1 MLFRNK
7 KARTDESV
15 QAAPSPPSSP
25 PPSQPSGSTMSS
37 YASPKSALQG
47 PAPLSILSG
56 NLRVTG
62 SLVTE
67 GDIQIDGIVE
77 GDVTSGSVTVGSS
90 GRVSGEIR
98 ADSARILG
106 RVQGRIHARM
116 VMLMSTAHVEGDVL
130 HETISIENGAKIDGR
145 YGPLQPEP
153 KVATPPAPTK
163 RVAIAHQS
171 EGVDSVDPVSG

>member
-7 KARTDESV
+7 KKRAEEADAASSSSLS
-15 QAAPSPPSSP
+15 QAQPQP
-25 PPSQPSGSTMSS
+25 QPSVSIMSS
-37 YASPKSALQG
+37 YASSKSAPG

-90 GRVSGEIR
+90 GSVSGEIK
-98 ADSARILG
+98 ADTARILG
-106 RVQGRIHARM
+106 RVQGRIMARS
-116 VMLMSTAHVEGDVL
+116 VMLMSTAHVEGDVH
-130 HETISIENGAKIDGR
+130 HETISIENGAKIEGR
-145 YGPLQPEP
+145 YGPMKPKSEP
-153 KVATPPAPTK
+153 VTTPAAPK
-163 RVAIAHQS
+163 RVAIAHQT
-171 EGVDSVDPVSG
+171 DPVES

>member
-1 MLFRNK
+1 MLFRSK
-7 KARTDESV
+7 KARTDGGV
-15 QAAPSPPSSP
+15 QDAASSPPSPPP
-25 PPSQPSGSTMSS
+25 AQPSGSTMSS
-37 YASPKSALQG
+37 FGSPKSALQA

-145 YGPLQPEP
+145 YGPMQPEATI
-153 KVATPPAPTK
+153 ATPPAPAK
-163 RVAIAHQS
+163 RVAISHQS
-171 EGVDSVDPVSG
+171 DSSDPADPISG

>member
-7 KARTDESV
+7 KVRAEEGAS
-15 QAAPSPPSSP
+15 AASAPAASPPP

-37 YASPKSALQG
+37 FASPKTALSG

-67 GDIQIDGIVE
+67 GDIQIDGVVE

-90 GRVSGEIR
+90 GRVVGEIR
-98 ADSARILG
+98 SDTARILG
-106 RVQGRIHARM
+106 RVQGRISARS
-116 VMLMSTAHVEGDVL
+116 VILMSTAHVEGDVL

-145 YGPLQPEP
+145 YGPIKSEAASA
-153 KVATPPAPTK
+153 ATTPAPLK
-163 RVAIAHQS
+163 RVAIAHQADAG
-171 EGVDSVDPVSG
+171 ETG

>member
-1 MLFRNK
+1 MLFRNRK
-7 KARTDESV
+7 KRAEE
-15 QAAPSPPSSP
+15 AASSP
-25 PPSQPSGSTMSS
+25 TPTQSQPQPSVSIMSS
-37 YASPKSALQG
+37 YASPKSALPG

-90 GRVSGEIR
+90 GRVSGEIK
-98 ADSARILG
+98 ADTARILG
-106 RVQGRIHARM
+106 RVQGRIQARS
-116 VMLMSTAHVEGDVL
+116 VMLMSTAHVEGDVH

-145 YGPLQPEP
+145 YGPIKPSTEV
-153 KVATPPAPTK
+153 VAQPAPAK
-163 RVAIAHQS
+163 RPAIAHQT
-171 EGVDSVDPVSG
+171 DPVEG